1 MTQFQITQSRTWGH
15 NLTATVREKP
25 RLLALPSPLDQE
37 EIREI
42 LTLQQA
48 LDRYLAR
55 CRLKGRSETTIQGY
69 QDVINRHGR
78 DWLDRTLDELGRSR
92 RAFTARHTHITL
104 NSGPTTANQFMRAFR
119 AIYRHARRFDPDLP
133 APPTEVIEYNPE
145 HRREKIITDWPGWL
159 AAVQA
164 QKNPIVRDWYLF
176 LAFTGMRKTS
186 AGAVRVRHVK
196 LDRGFLH
203 VPNPKGGTRRAFD
216 LPLSRHLTEILAARI
231 AENEARY
238 PGSPWLFP
246 SLWAAKGHLTQ
257 VYSRYL
263 PSPHV
268 HRHSYATGA
277 KAAGLGEYDIKLLLN
292 HKITDVTGRYLHASM
307 LGAHLQACQEKV
319 TAWLL
324 NQMAPSAQ
332 TTEGPNEG
340 Q

>member
-1 MTQFQITQSRTWGH
+1 MTQYQITQSRTWGH
-15 NLTATVREKP
+15 NLTATLREKP
-25 RLLALPSPLDQE
+25 RLLALPPPFGQE

-48 LDRYLAR
+48 LDRYIAR

-78 DWLDRTLDELGRSR
+78 DWLGRTLDELGRSR
-92 RAFTARHTHITL
+92 RAFTERHNHVTF
-104 NSGPTTANQFMRAFR
+104 NSGPTTANHFMRAFR

-133 APPTEVIEYNPE
+133 ASPTEVIEYNPE
-145 HRREKIITDWPGWL
+145 RRREKVITDWPGWL
-159 AAVQA
+159 AAVEA
-164 QKNPIVRDWYLF
+164 QRNPIVRDWYLF

-186 AGAVRVRHVK
+186 AGAVRTRHVK

-203 VPNPKGGTRRAFD
+203 VPNPQGGTSRAFD
-216 LPLSRHLTEILAARI
+216 PPLSRRLTEILVAQI
-231 AENEARY
+231 AENESQY
-238 PGSPWLFP
+238 PGSRWLFP
-246 SLWAAKGHLTQ
+246 SLWSATGHLTQ

-277 KAAGLGEYDIKLLLN
+277 KAAGLSEYDIKLLLN

-307 LGAHLQACQEKV
+307 LGAHLQACQERV
-319 TAWLL
+319 TTWLL
-324 NQMAPSAQ
+324 NQMDPSAP
-332 TTEGPNEG
+332 TAGGLHEG